1 MPVELPF
8 QRALPEAATP
18 REEIASSH
26 LSLEAKIDQF
36 HLEEK
41 GEKLGELVVQVSD
54 LEDEPDRFSSVRT
67 PSLVIARVDDGL

>member
-1 MPVELPF
+1 M
-8 QRALPEAATP
+8 R
-18 REEIASSH
+18 